1 MATEQKHQY
10 PYEEIDL
17 PSGGKLYSKDS
28 PLHSGTI
35 DIKYMTAKEEDILTS
50 QNLIKKGVVLDH
62 LLDSLILTD
71 GIKGSNLFVGDKNA
85 VLIAARILAYGSDYT
100 VGLVDPDTDEDIE
113 HTFNLSELPYR
124 ELPDDVDY
132 SKNEFEFELPV
143 SKSKVIF
150 KLLTGKDEE
159 AIVEEM
165 DALAKL
171 GSNITRTITTRLKHC
186 IISVNDE
193 VDRLKVNLFI
203 DNMLSRD
210 SLALRGY
217 MSNITPD
224 IEMVQTVDIN
234 GVEREVSVPMELS
247 FFWPSS

>member
-1 MATEQKHQY
+1 MASEQQHRY

-17 PSGGKLYSKDS
+17 PSGGKLYSKNS

-62 LLDSLILTD
+62 LLDSLILTP
-71 GIKGSNLFVGDKNA
+71 GIKGNDLFVGDKNA

-100 VGLVDPDTDEDIE
+100 VSLIDPDTDAEVE

-124 ELPDDVDY
+124 DLPEDVNY

-143 SKSKVIF
+143 SKNKVIF
-150 KLLTGKDEE
+150 KLLTGSDEE
-159 AIVEEM
+159 SIVEEM
-165 DALAKL
+165 DSLSKL
-171 GSNITRTITTRLKHC
+171 GSNITRTVTTRLKHC
-186 IISVNDE
+186 IISIDGE

-217 MSNITPD
+217 MSDITPD
-224 IEMVQTVDIN
+224 IELIQTADIN
-234 GVEREVSVPMELS
+234 GTEREVVVPMELS

>member
-1 MATEQKHQY
+1 MASEQKYQY

-62 LLDSLILTD
+62 LLDSLILTPE
-71 GIKGSNLFVGDKNA
+71 IKGSDLFVGDKNA

-100 VGLVDPDTDEDIE
+100 VSLIDPDTDNEVE

-124 ELPDDVDY
+124 DLPDDVDY
-132 SKNEFEFELPV
+132 SQNAFEFELPI
-143 SKSKVIF
+143 SKSKVVF
-150 KLLTGKDEE
+150 KLLTGGDEE
-159 AIVEEM
+159 SITEEM
-165 DALAKL
+165 DSLSKL
-171 GSNITRTITTRLKHC
+171 GSNITRTITTRLKHS
-186 IISVNDE
+186 IISVDGE

-217 MSNITPD
+217 ISDITPD
-224 IEMVQTVDIN
+224 IELIQTADIN
-234 GVEREVSVPMELS
+234 GTEREVVVPMELS